1 MKHPSRFQR
10 VFRILASL
18 LQQCCSTEV
27 IQTLHDVWPS
37 PGLLHCIHIFGGSC
51 PLVEFCQVHISLCVQ
66 VLRSP
71 ILAALLHGT
80 PAAGLS
86 QTLRHGT
93 RNGITELSQRAPPI
107 FSWATISLGI
117 GPNSSLGFDIRFAQH
132 LLTVILILKD
142 CVCSVTSIHAVQNL
156 RTNSRLALRKR
167 PFTTLPCFWQLVHKT
182 KLLLPPLLQT
192 LQGFLLCPA
201 VLVQPKI
208 TFISLFSLSAS
219 KLSATGRR
227 HSENQPET

>member
-1 MKHPSRFQR
+1 MLLNRSHPNFARCLAVSWAATLYTH
-10 VFRILASL
+10 FRGIL
-18 LQQCCSTEV
+18 
-27 IQTLHDVWPS
+27 P
-37 PGLLHCIHIFGGSC
+37 PGG
-51 PLVEFCQVHISLCVQ
+51 
-66 VLRSP
+66 
-71 ILAALLHGT
+71 ILPGAHF
-80 PAAGLS
+80 
-86 QTLRHGT
+86 TLRPSLAFSYIGS
-93 RNGITELSQRAPPI
+93 ITARHSSSGPQPNFAAWHKEWNYRTFAEG
-107 FSWATISLGI
+107 ATHIQLGDHLI
-117 GPNSSLGFDIRFAQH
+117 GHWPKFLFGVWYKICPAFINSD
-132 LLTVILILKD
+132 LILKD